1 MIYEL
6 REYSAVPGRMPAL
19 IRRFNEHAL
28 PGLAK
33 HGMEVLFISL
43 TDFGPNTMNEIV
55 YVIRHD
61 SYGDLEA
68 KWKSFFADPDWIE
81 AKRKSEEDG
90 PLVATLS
97 RRILTANPFM

>member
-28 PGLAK
+28 KGLAK
-33 HGMEVLFISL
+33 HGMDVVFISM
-43 TDFGPNTMNEIV
+43 TDFGTNTMNEVV

-61 SYGDLEA
+61 SYDDLER
-68 KWKSFFADPDWIE
+68 KWKSFLSDPEWVE
-81 AKRKSEEDG
+81 AKKQSEVDG
-90 PLVATLS
+90 PLVASLA
-97 RRILTANPFM
+97 RRILTTSPFE

>member
-28 PGLAK
+28 KGLAK
-33 HGMEVLFISL
+33 HGMEVVFISM

-55 YVIRHD
+55 YVLRFE
-61 SYGDLEA
+61 SYGELER
-68 KWKSFFADPDWIE
+68 KWKEFLADPEWVE
-81 AKRKSEEDG
+81 AKRLSEADG
-90 PLVATLS
+90 PLVAKLS
-97 RRILTANPFM
+97 RRILTASPFE